1 MKKLLSII
9 AIIMVTFGSLSAC
22 IDDPNATTQRP
33 QSGKYGAD

>member
-22 IDDPNATTQRP
+22 LDDPSGQTQRP
-33 QSGKYGAD
+33 QGGKYGAE